1 MPVREIF
8 HLTNEQREMVQKS
21 RETLFNK
28 RKSES
33 FEFNRQDEVDR
44 PVITPSPEKDRTT
57 QSSAN
62 NLVGNSS
69 EIMDDSRPYC
79 LTIAELAK
87 LQWESSPLAKFDLVY
102 NALKYKLAEEV
113 DLFWEGYDK
122 FHSGKQ
128 RIIDIDNLQ
137 GITIYIVWAL
147 QRPTIIVDCFIITEF
162 LSRTAK
168 KSTRATFLLA
178 IQASLDFL
186 LKLGPSKSE
195 EG

>member
-1 MPVREIF
+1 MYNDI
-8 HLTNEQREMVQKS
+8 
-21 RETLFNK
+21 
-28 RKSES
+28 
-33 FEFNRQDEVDR
+33 
-44 PVITPSPEKDRTT
+44 
-57 QSSAN
+57 
-62 NLVGNSS
+62 
-69 EIMDDSRPYC
+69 PYC

-113 DLFWEGYDK
+113 DLFWEGFDK
-122 FHSGKQ
+122 SGKQ

-186 LKLGPSKSE
+186 LKLEPNHSDDGSDAKLLSPQSMNVLDEDSAQ
-195 EG
+195 